1 MWLVMAGDNGSGTDS
16 NSRQNSI
23 LKIQELW
30 FGPISYTQ
38 YYVFGSGL
46 NLGLWM
52 VTSGTSARP
61 SVAPNIAGI
70 HSPYSDKHGNSSRSM
85 ILI

>member
-38 YYVFGSGL
+38 YYGFGSGL

-52 VTSGTSARP
+52 VTSGT
-61 SVAPNIAGI
+61 
-70 HSPYSDKHGNSSRSM
+70 
-85 ILI
+85 